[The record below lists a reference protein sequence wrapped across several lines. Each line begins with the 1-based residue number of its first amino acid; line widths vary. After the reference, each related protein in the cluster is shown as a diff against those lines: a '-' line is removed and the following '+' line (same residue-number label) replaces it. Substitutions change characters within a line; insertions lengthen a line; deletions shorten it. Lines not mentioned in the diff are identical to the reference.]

1 MAALTQEQLDSL
13 NGAIAQGALMVKYQ
27 DKEVRYRSLDE
38 MLRLRDVM
46 RSELG
51 LTDKGPRRVL
61 ASHSK
66 GD

>member
-1 MAALTQEQLDSL
+1 MSAFSQEQLDAL
-13 NGAIAQGALMVKYQ
+13 NSAIAQGTTMVKYQ

-38 MLRLRDVM
+38 MLRVRDIM

-51 LTDKGPRRVL
+51 LVDKGPRRVL